1 MSSDAKPLLPAI
13 TGIEHRN
20 IVTLRNVPDADSLR
34 ELAEHYENG
43 KVVVIGSE
51 FIGIEAA
58 ENLKERGIE
67 VT

>member
-1 MSSDAKPLLPAI
+1 MCLMQ
-13 TGIEHRN
+13 
-20 IVTLRNVPDADSLR
+20 
-34 ELAEHYENG
+34 LAEHYENG

>member
-1 MSSDAKPLLPAI
+1 MM
-13 TGIEHRN
+13 H
-20 IVTLRNVPDADSLR
+20 
-34 ELAEHYENG
+34 LAEHYEIG